1 MRIDSLNLRLR
12 FRNKRLRLNRG
23 RQFDRLRD
31 RKHDERA
38 NLAEMTVCIRFAQ
51 RGTYIIGAIRA
62 ARVGVMM
69 TGVMLGVMLVMANV
83 ANDIDAVVMMVLTL
97 GQQRV
102 QTVANERN
110 AGVSRQHD
118 ITQKLAMLGPHGAEG
133 ASRLCAGGMRD
144 SVILGLGHREGKG

>member
-1 MRIDSLNLRLR
+1 MPIR
-12 FRNKRLRLNRG
+12 
-23 RQFDRLRD
+23 
-31 RKHDERA
+31 
-38 NLAEMTVCIRFAQ
+38 IRFAE
-51 RGTYIIGAIRA
+51 RGAYVIGAIRA

-69 TGVMLGVMLVMANV
+69 MGVILVMATV
-83 ANDIDAVVMMVLTL
+83 ANDIDTVVMMMLAL

-133 ASRLCAGGMRD
+133 ASRLCAGGLRD

>member
-1 MRIDSLNLRLR
+1 MPIR
-12 FRNKRLRLNRG
+12 
-23 RQFDRLRD
+23 
-31 RKHDERA
+31 
-38 NLAEMTVCIRFAQ
+38 IRFAE
-51 RGTYIIGAIRA
+51 RRAYIIGAIRA

-69 TGVMLGVMLVMANV
+69 MGVILVMATV
-83 ANDIDAVVMMVLTL
+83 ANDIDTVVMMMLAL

-110 AGVSRQHD
+110 AGVGRQHD

-133 ASRLCAGGMRD
+133 ASRLCAGGLRD

>member
-12 FRNKRLRLNRG
+12 SRNKRLRLNRG

-38 NLAEMTVCIRFAQ
+38 YLAEMTVRVGFAQ

-69 TGVMLGVMLVMANV
+69 IGVVLVMATV